1 MTPACEA
8 DFLSWRDQLVER
20 VIGEIQETFSQ
31 TEEGA
36 FPMRSRHFWMS
47 IWRCTT
53 AAWPR
58 ALFERA
64 KHPESPLG
72 KSMLFQ

>member
-36 FPMRSRHFWMS
+36 FPMRSRHFLDEHLAMYY
-47 IWRCTT
+47 RCLVPS
-53 AAWPR
+53 AVR
-58 ALFERA
+58 ARQA
-64 KHPESPLG
+64 P
-72 KSMLFQ
+72 